1 MPENNSLSKVYGLI
15 ENLFLDPSR
24 NDTLKELISV
34 LVEEFSRQVSSN
46 TFNLKKIDPTS
57 ADYTASFELQD
68 HTGARCGDVIN
79 IFKDQHLK
87 SVNYN
92 PETKDLEFIFILQD
106 GSESPVNVPL
116 DDLFVP
122 YVQGSGILFTK
133 QEDGSIQISLDPSV
147 FSGYLTKEEAT
158 ELYQPRGD
166 YQPAGNYA
174 PAASEEDPYAHR
186 SELPKMPDLS
196 PYLTKASAEETYQPK
211 GNYLTQVPEEYIPVK
226 EVGDKKVLV
235 LPESVQIM
243 GTVGAAIYA
252 LLSLRTYNQE
262 SGESITQVE
271 VGTTTYHLNLNSL
284 DRVTV
289 DTPEGK
295 KTLVFSEDLSNFL
308 KIITVD
314 EKEVVKLPQNVQ
326 LMGTV
331 RDALYALVSLRVY
344 NEGTDEETIQV
355 EIGTISQHLNL
366 NTQDNIT
373 YDTPKGKKVIANL
386 DDLKDNLKIV
396 EMDGKK
402 VVTLPESVQLMGTIG
417 EAVYALAAIQKYAQ
431 EEGADL
437 IQVEVGTTSFHLNLN
452 TVDNI
457 TYDTPEGKKTIA
469 TTDEI
474 PAVDAGA
481 VRIPVRTIA
490 DKVYTKAEIMDWFG
504 IDDETSEDSVVEL
517 KRLFAYGPQLYID
530 WGILLSGRP
539 MRYKMPIQYSAFESN
554 NQIKL
559 VVVGLDT
566 SDDSVSK
573 YTILINLDGTIIEG
587 NSNVQVTL
595 KTIETTE

>member
-1 MPENNSLSKVYGLI
+1 MPENNSLSKVYELI
-15 ENLFLDPSR
+15 EDLFLDPSR
-24 NDTLKELISV
+24 NETVKS
-34 LVEEFSRQVSSN
+34 LVTTIIEALSGQVASN
-46 TFNLKKIDPTS
+46 TFNIKKIDPTS
-57 ADYTASFELQD
+57 ADYAASFELQD

-92 PETKDLEFIFILQD
+92 PETKDLEFVFILKD

-133 QEDGSIQISLDPSV
+133 QEDGSVQISLDPSV
-147 FSGYLTKEEAT
+147 LSGYLTKEEAT
-158 ELYQPRGD
+158 ELYQPKGD

-186 SELPKMPDLS
+186 SEIPEMPNLS

-226 EVGDKKVLV
+226 EVGDKKVWA
-235 LPESVQIM
+235 LPEEVQIM
-243 GTVGAAIYA
+243 GTIAGALYA
-252 LLSLRTYNQE
+252 LLSLRTYNK
-262 SGESITQVE
+262 GEEDEVSQAE
-271 VGTTTYHLNLNSL
+271 VGTVSYHLNLN
-284 DRVTV
+284 T
-289 DTPEGK
+289 K
-295 KTLVFSEDLSNFL
+295 
-308 KIITVD
+308 
-314 EKEVVKLPQNVQ
+314 
-326 LMGTV
+326 
-331 RDALYALVSLRVY
+331 
-344 NEGTDEETIQV
+344 
-355 EIGTISQHLNL
+355 
-366 NTQDNIT
+366 DNIT
-373 YDTPKGKKVIANL
+373 YDTPEGKKVIANL
-386 DDLKDNLKIV
+386 DDLKNNLKIV
-396 EMDGKK
+396 EVNGKK

-417 EAVYALAAIQKYAQ
+417 EAIYALAAIQKYAQ
-431 EEGADL
+431 EEGEDL

-452 TVDNI
+452 TADNI
-457 TYDTPEGKKTIA
+457 TYDTPEGKKTVA

-481 VRIPVRTIA
+481 VRIPVRTLS
-490 DKVYTKAEIMDWFG
+490 DKVYTKAEIMKWFG

-517 KRLFAYGPQLYID
+517 KRLFTNGPQLYID

-595 KTIETTE
+595 KTIEITE

>member
-24 NDTLKELISV
+24 NDTLKELIST
-34 LVEEFSRQVSSN
+34 LVKEFSGQISSN

-57 ADYTASFELQD
+57 VDYAASFELQD

-87 SVNYN
+87 SVEYN
-92 PETKDLEFIFILQD
+92 PETRDLDFVFILQD

-122 YVQGSGILFTK
+122 YVPGSGILFTK
-133 QEDGSIQISLDPSV
+133 QEDGSTQISLDPSV
-147 FSGYLTKEEAT
+147 LSGYLTKKEAT
-158 ELYQPRGD
+158 ELYQPKGD

-186 SELPKMPDLS
+186 SEIPKPQDLS
-196 PYLTKASAEETYQPK
+196 PYLTKASAKEIYQPK
-211 GNYLTQVPEEYIPVK
+211 GDYLTQIPEEYVPVT
-226 EVGDKKVLV
+226 EVDGKKVWA
-235 LPESVQIM
+235 LPEETQIM
-243 GTVGAAIYA
+243 GTIAGALYA
-252 LLSLRTYNQE
+252 LLSLRTYNNGQE
-262 SGESITQVE
+262 DEITQAE
-271 VGTTTYHLNLNSL
+271 VGTTSYHLNLNTS
-284 DRVTV
+284 
-289 DTPEGK
+289 
-295 KTLVFSEDLSNFL
+295 
-308 KIITVD
+308 
-314 EKEVVKLPQNVQ
+314 
-326 LMGTV
+326 
-331 RDALYALVSLRVY
+331 
-344 NEGTDEETIQV
+344 
-355 EIGTISQHLNL
+355 
-366 NTQDNIT
+366 
-373 YDTPKGKKVIANL
+373 
-386 DDLKDNLKIV
+386 DNL
-396 EMDGKK
+396 
-402 VVTLPESVQLMGTIG
+402 
-417 EAVYALAAIQKYAQ
+417 
-431 EEGADL
+431 
-437 IQVEVGTTSFHLNLN
+437 
-452 TVDNI
+452 
-457 TYDTPEGKKTIA
+457 TYDTPEGKKTVA

-481 VRIPVRTIA
+481 VRIPVRTLA
-490 DKVYTKAEIMDWFG
+490 DKVYTKAEIMKWFG

-530 WGILLSGRP
+530 WGISLSGRP
-539 MRYKMPIQYSAFESN
+539 MRYKMPIQYSAFESD

>member
-1 MPENNSLSKVYGLI
+1 MPGNNSLSKVYGLI

-24 NDTLKELISV
+24 NDTLRGLIST
-34 LVEEFSRQVSSN
+34 LVKEFSGQISSN

-57 ADYTASFELQD
+57 VDYAASFELQD

-87 SVNYN
+87 SVEYN
-92 PETKDLEFIFILQD
+92 PETRDLDFVFILQD

-122 YVQGSGILFTK
+122 YVPGSGILFTK
-133 QEDGSIQISLDPSV
+133 QEDGSTQISLDPSV
-147 FSGYLTKEEAT
+147 LSGYLTKKEAT
-158 ELYQPRGD
+158 ELYQPKGD

-186 SELPKMPDLS
+186 SEIPKPQDLS
-196 PYLTKASAEETYQPK
+196 PYLTKASAKEIYQPK
-211 GNYLTQVPEEYIPVK
+211 GDYLTQIPEEYVPVT
-226 EVGDKKVLV
+226 EVDGKKVWA
-235 LPESVQIM
+235 LPEETQIM
-243 GTVGAAIYA
+243 GTIAGALYA
-252 LLSLRTYNQE
+252 LLSLRTYNKGQE
-262 SGESITQVE
+262 DEITQAE
-271 VGTTTYHLNLNSL
+271 VGTTSYHLNLNTS
-284 DRVTV
+284 
-289 DTPEGK
+289 
-295 KTLVFSEDLSNFL
+295 
-308 KIITVD
+308 
-314 EKEVVKLPQNVQ
+314 
-326 LMGTV
+326 
-331 RDALYALVSLRVY
+331 
-344 NEGTDEETIQV
+344 
-355 EIGTISQHLNL
+355 
-366 NTQDNIT
+366 
-373 YDTPKGKKVIANL
+373 
-386 DDLKDNLKIV
+386 DNL
-396 EMDGKK
+396 
-402 VVTLPESVQLMGTIG
+402 
-417 EAVYALAAIQKYAQ
+417 
-431 EEGADL
+431 
-437 IQVEVGTTSFHLNLN
+437 
-452 TVDNI
+452 
-457 TYDTPEGKKTIA
+457 TYDTPEGKKTVA
-469 TTDEI
+469 TIDEI

-481 VRIPVRTIA
+481 VRIPVRTLA
-490 DKVYTKAEIMDWFG
+490 DKVYTKAEIMKWFG

-530 WGILLSGRP
+530 WGISLSGRP

>member
-15 ENLFLDPSR
+15 EDLFLDPSR
-24 NDTLKELISV
+24 NETVKSLVTTLMEALRGEV
-34 LVEEFSRQVSSN
+34 ASN
-46 TFNLKKIDPTS
+46 TFNIKKIDPTS
-57 ADYTASFELQD
+57 ADYAASFELQD

-92 PETKDLEFIFILQD
+92 PETKDLEFVFILQD

-122 YVQGSGILFTK
+122 YVQGYGILFTK

-147 FSGYLTKEEAT
+147 LSGYLTKEEAK
-158 ELYQPRGD
+158 ELYQPKGD

-174 PAASEEDPYAHR
+174 PAAPAEDPYAHR
-186 SELPKMPDLS
+186 SEIPKPQDLS
-196 PYLTKASAEETYQPK
+196 PYLTKATAQETYQPK
-211 GNYLTQVPEEYIPVK
+211 GNYLTQIPEEYIPVT
-226 EVGDKKVLV
+226 EVDGKKVWA
-235 LPESVQIM
+235 LPEETQIM
-243 GTVGAAIYA
+243 GTIAGALYA
-252 LLSLRTYNQE
+252 LLSLRTYNKGQE
-262 SGESITQVE
+262 DEITQTE
-271 VGTTTYHLNLNSL
+271 VGTTSH
-284 DRVTV
+284 
-289 DTPEGK
+289 
-295 KTLVFSEDLSNFL
+295 
-308 KIITVD
+308 
-314 EKEVVKLPQNVQ
+314 
-326 LMGTV
+326 
-331 RDALYALVSLRVY
+331 
-344 NEGTDEETIQV
+344 
-355 EIGTISQHLNL
+355 HLNL
-366 NTQDNIT
+366 NTS
-373 YDTPKGKKVIANL
+373 
-386 DDLKDNLKIV
+386 DNL
-396 EMDGKK
+396 
-402 VVTLPESVQLMGTIG
+402 
-417 EAVYALAAIQKYAQ
+417 
-431 EEGADL
+431 
-437 IQVEVGTTSFHLNLN
+437 
-452 TVDNI
+452 
-457 TYDTPEGKKTIA
+457 TYDTPEGKKTVA

-490 DKVYTKAEIMDWFG
+490 DKVYTKAEIMKWFG

-530 WGILLSGRP
+530 WGISLSGRP

-554 NQIKL
+554 TQVKL

>member
-1 MPENNSLSKVYGLI
+1 MPGNNSLSKVYGLI

-24 NDTLKELISV
+24 NDTLKELIST
-34 LVEEFSRQVSSN
+34 LVEEFSGQISSN

-57 ADYTASFELQD
+57 VDYAASFELQD

-87 SVNYN
+87 SVEYN
-92 PETKDLEFIFILQD
+92 PETRDLEFVFILQD

-122 YVQGSGILFTK
+122 YVPGSGILFTK

-147 FSGYLTKEEAT
+147 LSGYLTKKEAT
-158 ELYQPRGD
+158 ELYQPKGD

-186 SELPKMPDLS
+186 SEIPNMSPYLTKSSAQETYQPKGDYAPAAPADDPYARQSDIPKPQDLS
-196 PYLTKASAEETYQPK
+196 PYLTKATAEETYQPK
-211 GNYLTQVPEEYIPVK
+211 GDYLTQIPEEYIPVK
-226 EVGDKKVLV
+226 EVGDKKVWA
-235 LPESVQIM
+235 LPEEVQVM
-243 GTVGAAIYA
+243 GTIAGALYA
-252 LLSLRTYNQE
+252 LLSLRTYNKGQE
-262 SGESITQVE
+262 DEVSQAE
-271 VGTTTYHLNLNSL
+271 VGTTSYHLNLN
-284 DRVTV
+284 T
-289 DTPEGK
+289 K
-295 KTLVFSEDLSNFL
+295 
-308 KIITVD
+308 
-314 EKEVVKLPQNVQ
+314 
-326 LMGTV
+326 
-331 RDALYALVSLRVY
+331 
-344 NEGTDEETIQV
+344 
-355 EIGTISQHLNL
+355 
-366 NTQDNIT
+366 DNIT
-373 YDTPKGKKVIANL
+373 YDTPKGKK
-386 DDLKDNLKIV
+386 
-396 EMDGKK
+396 
-402 VVTLPESVQLMGTIG
+402 
-417 EAVYALAAIQKYAQ
+417 
-431 EEGADL
+431 
-437 IQVEVGTTSFHLNLN
+437 
-452 TVDNI
+452 TV
-457 TYDTPEGKKTIA
+457 A

-490 DKVYTKAEIMDWFG
+490 DKVYTKAEIMKWFG

-595 KTIETTE
+595 KTIEITE

>member
-15 ENLFLDPSR
+15 EDLFLDPSR
-24 NDTLKELISV
+24 NETVKSLVTTLMEALSGEV
-34 LVEEFSRQVSSN
+34 ASN
-46 TFNLKKIDPTS
+46 TFNIKKIDPTS
-57 ADYTASFELQD
+57 ADYAASFELQD

-92 PETKDLEFIFILQD
+92 PETKDLEFVFILQD

-147 FSGYLTKEEAT
+147 LSGYLTKKEAT
-158 ELYQPRGD
+158 ELYQPKGD

-174 PAASEEDPYAHR
+174 PAAPDDDPYAHQ
-186 SELPKMPDLS
+186 SDIPKPQDLS
-196 PYLTKASAEETYQPK
+196 PYLTKATAQETYQPK
-211 GNYLTQVPEEYIPVK
+211 GNYLTQIPEEYIPVT
-226 EVGDKKVLV
+226 EVDGKKVWA
-235 LPESVQIM
+235 LPEETQIM
-243 GTVGAAIYA
+243 GTIAGALYA
-252 LLSLRTYNQE
+252 LLSLRTYNKGQE
-262 SGESITQVE
+262 DEIIQAE
-271 VGTTTYHLNLNSL
+271 VGTTSH
-284 DRVTV
+284 
-289 DTPEGK
+289 
-295 KTLVFSEDLSNFL
+295 
-308 KIITVD
+308 
-314 EKEVVKLPQNVQ
+314 
-326 LMGTV
+326 
-331 RDALYALVSLRVY
+331 
-344 NEGTDEETIQV
+344 
-355 EIGTISQHLNL
+355 HLNL
-366 NTQDNIT
+366 NTS
-373 YDTPKGKKVIANL
+373 
-386 DDLKDNLKIV
+386 DNL
-396 EMDGKK
+396 
-402 VVTLPESVQLMGTIG
+402 
-417 EAVYALAAIQKYAQ
+417 
-431 EEGADL
+431 
-437 IQVEVGTTSFHLNLN
+437 
-452 TVDNI
+452 
-457 TYDTPEGKKTIA
+457 TYDTPEGKKTVA

-490 DKVYTKAEIMDWFG
+490 DKVYTKAEIMKWFG

-530 WGILLSGRP
+530 WGISLSGRP

-554 NQIKL
+554 TQVKL

>member
-15 ENLFLDPSR
+15 EDLFLDPSR
-24 NDTLKELISV
+24 NETVKSLVTTLMEALSGEV
-34 LVEEFSRQVSSN
+34 ASN
-46 TFNLKKIDPTS
+46 TFNIKKIDPTS
-57 ADYTASFELQD
+57 ADYAASFELQD

-92 PETKDLEFIFILQD
+92 PETKDLEFVFILQD

-147 FSGYLTKEEAT
+147 LSGYLTKKEAT
-158 ELYQPRGD
+158 ELYQPKGD

-174 PAASEEDPYAHR
+174 PAAPDDDPYAHQ
-186 SELPKMPDLS
+186 SDIPKPQDLS
-196 PYLTKASAEETYQPK
+196 PYLTKKSAQETYQPK
-211 GNYLTQVPEEYIPVK
+211 GNYLTQIPEEYIPVT
-226 EVGDKKVLV
+226 EVDGKKVWA
-235 LPESVQIM
+235 LPEETQIM
-243 GTVGAAIYA
+243 GTIAGALYA
-252 LLSLRTYNQE
+252 LLSLRTYNKGQE
-262 SGESITQVE
+262 DEIIQAE
-271 VGTTTYHLNLNSL
+271 VGTTSH
-284 DRVTV
+284 
-289 DTPEGK
+289 
-295 KTLVFSEDLSNFL
+295 
-308 KIITVD
+308 
-314 EKEVVKLPQNVQ
+314 
-326 LMGTV
+326 
-331 RDALYALVSLRVY
+331 
-344 NEGTDEETIQV
+344 
-355 EIGTISQHLNL
+355 HLNL
-366 NTQDNIT
+366 NTS
-373 YDTPKGKKVIANL
+373 
-386 DDLKDNLKIV
+386 DNL
-396 EMDGKK
+396 
-402 VVTLPESVQLMGTIG
+402 
-417 EAVYALAAIQKYAQ
+417 
-431 EEGADL
+431 
-437 IQVEVGTTSFHLNLN
+437 
-452 TVDNI
+452 
-457 TYDTPEGKKTIA
+457 TYDTPEGKKTVA

-490 DKVYTKAEIMDWFG
+490 DKVYTKAEIMKWFG

-530 WGILLSGRP
+530 WGISLSGRP

-554 NQIKL
+554 TQVKL

>member
-1 MPENNSLSKVYGLI
+1 MPGNNSLSKVYGLI

-24 NDTLKELISV
+24 NDTLKELIST
-34 LVEEFSRQVSSN
+34 LVKEFSGQISSN

-57 ADYTASFELQD
+57 VDYAASFELQD

-87 SVNYN
+87 SVEYN
-92 PETKDLEFIFILQD
+92 PETRDLDFVFILQD

-122 YVQGSGILFTK
+122 YVPGSGILFTK
-133 QEDGSIQISLDPSV
+133 QEDGSTQISLDPSV
-147 FSGYLTKEEAT
+147 LSGYLTKKEAT
-158 ELYQPRGD
+158 ELYQPKGD

-186 SELPKMPDLS
+186 SEIPKPQDLS
-196 PYLTKASAEETYQPK
+196 PYLTKASAKEIYQPK
-211 GNYLTQVPEEYIPVK
+211 GDYLTQIPEEYVPVT
-226 EVGDKKVLV
+226 EVDGKKVWA
-235 LPESVQIM
+235 LPEETQIM
-243 GTVGAAIYA
+243 GTIAGALYA
-252 LLSLRTYNQE
+252 LLSLRTYNNGQE
-262 SGESITQVE
+262 DEITQAE
-271 VGTTTYHLNLNSL
+271 VGTTSYHLNLNTS
-284 DRVTV
+284 
-289 DTPEGK
+289 
-295 KTLVFSEDLSNFL
+295 
-308 KIITVD
+308 
-314 EKEVVKLPQNVQ
+314 
-326 LMGTV
+326 
-331 RDALYALVSLRVY
+331 
-344 NEGTDEETIQV
+344 
-355 EIGTISQHLNL
+355 
-366 NTQDNIT
+366 
-373 YDTPKGKKVIANL
+373 
-386 DDLKDNLKIV
+386 DNL
-396 EMDGKK
+396 
-402 VVTLPESVQLMGTIG
+402 
-417 EAVYALAAIQKYAQ
+417 
-431 EEGADL
+431 
-437 IQVEVGTTSFHLNLN
+437 
-452 TVDNI
+452 
-457 TYDTPEGKKTIA
+457 TYDTPEGKKTVA

-481 VRIPVRTIA
+481 VRIPVRTLA
-490 DKVYTKAEIMDWFG
+490 DKVYTKAEIMKWFG

-530 WGILLSGRP
+530 WGISLSGRP
-539 MRYKMPIQYSAFESN
+539 MRYKMPIQYSAFESD